1 SRADAPAGP
10 FEPLDHG
17 GSDVL
22 AVPEPPYADT
32 SVVAGETYRYAV
44 AAVAGAELPP
54 GPAAEA
60 VAAVPLAGPAGPGVV
75 EVDSA
80 RVTGELDRVWRLVGS
95 ERLSQLGEGP
105 DPFGNRIGGEFRR
118 ALVRARDELGVELVR
133 AHAILHDDVG
143 VLTLHDGLLRF
154 DFAGVDRI
162 F

>member
-1 SRADAPAGP
+1 
-10 FEPLDHG
+10 
-17 GSDVL
+17 
-22 AVPEPPYADT
+22 
-32 SVVAGETYRYAV
+32 
-44 AAVAGAELPP
+44 
-54 GPAAEA
+54 
-60 VAAVPLAGPAGPGVV
+60 
-75 EVDSA
+75 
-80 RVTGELDRVWRLVGS
+80 VTGELDRVWRLVGS

-162 F
+162 FDELVGMALRPVVELSFMPRDLARDPNATVFEYGGIISPPRDWSIWADLNARLAEHLVDRYGIAEVARWGFEVWN